1 MILRFPAA
9 AALLLAASTWSMAQ
23 MPVPLLNG
31 AQNPPAFIAE
41 RGATVVKV
49 EPGPGGMTA
58 YTALKDGKP
67 FVVFTSADQQ
77 VTMVGVLF
85 DSKTGANLSDAY
97 VDRAN
102 AMRVTGAA
110 STPIVPRATGAS
122 AAPAM
127 SANDVFAGRA
137 AHQPIA
143 EMLFSSTV
151 AGVVEGNGT
160 ATNTAYVF
168 FDPQCGYCHE
178 LYRRT
183 RQVVKGG
190 KSIKWIPVNVL
201 GDKGIPLAAEVL
213 RQGMPAMERLAG
225 NSLQASSPPTTLER
239 EQIRNNTRFFNDI
252 AHQAGKQMAT
262 PTTVFARPDSKF
274 GVMQDDGSNAKA
286 FAAAFGTGN

>member
-9 AALLLAASTWSMAQ
+9 AALLLASTWSMAQ
-23 MPVPLLNG
+23 MPVPLLSG
-31 AQNPPAFIAE
+31 SQTPPAFITE
-41 RGATVVKV
+41 RGAVVVKI

-67 FVVFTSADQQ
+67 FVVFTTADRQ

-85 DSKTGANLSDAY
+85 DSKTGENLSDSY

-102 AMRVTGAA
+102 AMRVSGAA
-110 STPIVPRATGAS
+110 SVPVVPRAAGTNATPGIS
-122 AAPAM
+122 AKE
-127 SANDVFAGRA
+127 VFAGRA

-160 ATNTAYVF
+160 PVNTAYVF

-183 RQVVKGG
+183 RQVVKSG

-213 RQGMPAMERLAG
+213 RQGMPAMERLASS
-225 NSLQASSPPTTLER
+225 SLQASSAPTPLER